1 MNELIGAVLHVL
13 SLRMVAPTKGSLF
26 SCLAPALTA
35 ARLWALFP
43 LLVGCAQA
51 AAPASPPTSA
61 PSVRS
66 DAPVAET
73 TFGIRLAPP
82 APAPTA
88 SLAAREVTPQDS
100 VPVDLAQV
108 VRACVL
114 SDPAILVALE
124 SVELA
129 RADRTTSGLLPNP
142 SLTISQVMIPFP
154 GSPFDAEFNQGG
166 PPQLDIG
173 VSYSLGTLLFGT
185 RRADMEAT
193 ELGVEVALAEHANVV
208 RQRILEAIVAYYD
221 VLEARE
227 LLQIGQAEVLL
238 LERVRGVTEQR
249 LQPGPAGA
257 LEFDQIR
264 VVLFESKR
272 RLLREQAAFDNA
284 GSRLRARLGRAN
296 FAARA
301 EAAGTLELA
310 APPAPPSV
318 ATAIGLAEQHRPDF
332 LALKRRLARSRV
344 ELTREQRAAWPSVEV
359 SAGYTRQFQEQA
371 VGFPDANSWGAGLDL
386 SLPVFDR
393 NQGNIAQA
401 RSSAR
406 QADLL
411 IAAARI
417 ELRAELEQA
426 IRDYELAYQLGALRA
441 EAAVLA
447 ASAALEDTEE
457 AYGAGAAPLLEVL
470 ASQAAFR
477 EVLRDDV
484 GLRAGLLRA
493 LHRVN
498 AVVGTAMLR

>member
-1 MNELIGAVLHVL
+1 MASRSN
-13 SLRMVAPTKGSLF
+13 GSLF

-35 ARLWALFP
+35 AHVCALLP
-43 LLVGCAQA
+43 SLASC
-51 AAPASPPTSA
+51 APASAPASA
-61 PSVRS
+61 SNVRS
-66 DAPVAET
+66 DAPVAEA

-82 APAPTA
+82 APATSS
-88 SLAAREVTPQDS
+88 SLAAQEPQPTGS

-129 RADRTTSGLLPNP
+129 RADRTQSGLLPNP
-142 SLTISQVMIPFP
+142 GLTISHVMMPFP
-154 GSPFDAEFNQGG
+154 GDSFDAESKQGG

-185 RRADMEAT
+185 RRADMKAT
-193 ELGVEVALAEHANVV
+193 ELGVEVALAEHANVA

-227 LLQIGQAEVLL
+227 LLEIDRAEVTL
-238 LERVRGVTEQR
+238 LERVRDVTEQR
-249 LQPGPAGA
+249 LSLGPAGA
-257 LEFDQIR
+257 LELDQIR
-264 VVLFESKR
+264 VVLFESRR

-284 GSRLRARLGRAN
+284 ASRLRARLGRTE
-296 FAARA
+296 FAHRA
-301 EAAGTLELA
+301 EAAGPLERA

-318 ATAIGLAEQHRPDF
+318 ATALALAEEHRPDF
-332 LALKRRLARSRV
+332 LALRRRLARSRA

-359 SAGYTRQFQEQA
+359 SAGYTRQFQEQS

-393 NQGNIAQA
+393 NQGNIAHA
-401 RSSAR
+401 RASAR
-406 QADLL
+406 QVDLL

-417 ELRAELEQA
+417 DLRVELEQA
-426 IRDYELAYQLGALRA
+426 IRDYELAVQLQTLRG
-441 EAAVLA
+441 EEAVLA
-447 ASAALEDTEE
+447 ASAALKDTEE
-457 AYGAGAAPLLEVL
+457 AHGAGAAPLLEVL

-477 EVLRDDV
+477 EVLREDV
-484 GLRAGLLRA
+484 AVRAELRRA

-498 AVVGTAMLR
+498 AVVGTALLR